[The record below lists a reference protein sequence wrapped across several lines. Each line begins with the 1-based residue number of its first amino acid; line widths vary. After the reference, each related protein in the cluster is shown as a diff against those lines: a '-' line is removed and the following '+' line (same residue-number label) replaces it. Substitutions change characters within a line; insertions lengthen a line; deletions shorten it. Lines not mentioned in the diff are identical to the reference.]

1 MKKPGP
7 DAGKGAP
14 ATGYVFAIAAAL
26 LWGVAGT
33 VAKYLFNNNVTALTL
48 TQVRMTGSFILMMAY
63 FLIARRELAR
73 IQRKDIGYLAVLG
86 VGGLALVQISYY
98 SAIANIQ
105 VAAAILLQ
113 YMAPI
118 FIFLYAVTFMRERA
132 TPAKLSALVLAVSGC
147 ALVAGVYN
155 IDFLKLN
162 LTGVAWGLMSA
173 LCFTFYT
180 LYGQAALRKYSAMTL
195 FCYASGFGSLL
206 WWIVNPPQVFFAVR
220 YSPLVWLTFL
230 YVTVFGTIVPF
241 VFYFVALSRLE
252 ASRVSI
258 TSTLEPV
265 VAGVVAFL
273 FIGEKMGFLQVLG
286 GILVIAAIVVLQ
298 RSHAPEL
305 PHHPVPNDHPH

>member
-1 MKKPGP
+1 
-7 DAGKGAP
+7 
-14 ATGYVFAIAAAL
+14 
-26 LWGVAGT
+26 
-33 VAKYLFNNNVTALTL
+33 
-48 TQVRMTGSFILMMAY
+48 
-63 FLIARRELAR
+63 
-73 IQRKDIGYLAVLG
+73 
-86 VGGLALVQISYY
+86 
-98 SAIANIQ
+98 
-105 VAAAILLQ
+105 
-113 YMAPI
+113 
-118 FIFLYAVTFMRERA
+118 
-132 TPAKLSALVLAVSGC
+132 
-147 ALVAGVYN
+147 
-155 IDFLKLN
+155 
-162 LTGVAWGLMSA
+162 
-173 LCFTFYT
+173 
-180 LYGQAALRKYSAMTL
+180 MTL

-273 FIGEKMGFLQVLG
+273 FICEKMGFLQVLG